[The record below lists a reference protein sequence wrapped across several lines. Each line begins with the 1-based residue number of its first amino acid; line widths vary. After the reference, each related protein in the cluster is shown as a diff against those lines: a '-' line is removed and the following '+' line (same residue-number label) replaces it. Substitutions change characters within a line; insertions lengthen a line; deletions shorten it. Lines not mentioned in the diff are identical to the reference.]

1 MKKITMQ
8 SIADLV
14 GVSRATVD
22 KVIHNRPG
30 VSDEVREKIRGIILE
45 TNYQPVQIR
54 KFAHKETQKRMAVI
68 MPKLQD
74 SFFL

>member
-8 SIADLV
+8 SIADLA

-30 VSDEVREKIRGIILE
+30 VSDGEE
-45 TNYQPVQIR
+45 
-54 KFAHKETQKRMAVI
+54 
-68 MPKLQD
+68 
-74 SFFL
+74 